1 MITIDDFSKIELKVG
16 TVLEAE
22 EIPNSDKLLKLLVD
36 LGDPSQGSGPSEPR
50 QILSGIKKWYKSE
63 KLIGK
68 QFVFITNLEPK
79 VMMGL
84 ESQGMIMAVGDP
96 SATSTSL
103 STGSLRTSKPIMLKP
118 SSKVSPGS
126 KVR

>member
-1 MITIDDFSKIELKVG
+1 MISIDDFAKCEFKVG

-22 EIPNSDKLLKLLVD
+22 EISGSDKLLKLQVD
-36 LGDPSQGSGPSEPR
+36 LGDPSTGSGPSEPR

-68 QFVFITNLEPK
+68 QFVFITNLEPRM
-79 VMMGL
+79 MMGF

-96 SATSTSL
+96 ST
-103 STGSLRTSKPIMLKP
+103 SLRTSKPILLKP
-118 SSKVSPGS
+118 SSKVPPGS